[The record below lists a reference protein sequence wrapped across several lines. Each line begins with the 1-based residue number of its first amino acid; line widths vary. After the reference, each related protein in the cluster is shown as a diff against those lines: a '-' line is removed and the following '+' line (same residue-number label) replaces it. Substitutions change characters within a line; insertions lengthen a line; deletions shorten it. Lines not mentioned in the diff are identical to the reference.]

1 MEGYF
6 PYKGGEL
13 QMELIMILFVFLVTM
28 GISSVLNILF
38 LMTEKKHWIM
48 SLLISSGLSLI
59 IVAMLAG

>member
-1 MEGYF
+1 
-6 PYKGGEL
+6 
-13 QMELIMILFVFLVTM
+13 MELIMIMFVFLVTM